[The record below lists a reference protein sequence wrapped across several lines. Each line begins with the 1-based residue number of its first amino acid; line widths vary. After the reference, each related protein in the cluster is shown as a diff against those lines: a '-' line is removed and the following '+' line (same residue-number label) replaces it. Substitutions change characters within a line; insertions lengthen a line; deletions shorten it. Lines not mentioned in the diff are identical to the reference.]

1 MNFICVH
8 LRLSAAYC
16 VLLLPLLTLPL
27 LAQRTVAITVDD
39 LPSAGGAQSLSSAQH
54 ITNRLLEE
62 LQKARVPAVGF
73 VNESKVDVPGE
84 RDARTALLQQWIDAG
99 LMLGNHSF
107 SHQDLNKIPLDEF
120 TDDVIRGEVLWR
132 PMMQK
137 AGLRDLWF
145 RHPFLHTGAD
155 PAKRAPFERFL
166 ASRGYR
172 IAPVT
177 LEHSDWWFADLH
189 SRLMARQDFANA
201 DKVRAASLAYLD
213 TMLDY
218 HEALTRKLFQRDIA
232 HVFLMHANSLN
243 ALILPDI
250 LDRFRRRGYRFVSL
264 NQALQDPAYQTEDR
278 YQGAQ
283 GPVWLHHWS
292 IALGQPTSPNDEPDM
307 PKWLFELDKAT
318 R

>member
-8 LRLSAAYC
+8 LRSSLAKS
-16 VLLLPLLTLPL
+16 LLPFLFLSLPL
-27 LAQRTVAITVDD
+27 SAQRTVAITIDD
-39 LPSAGGAQSLSSAQH
+39 LPSSGRDQSLATAQH
-54 ITNRLLEE
+54 ITSRLLET
-62 LQKARVPAVGF
+62 LTQARVPAIGF
-73 VNESKVDVPGE
+73 VNESKIHVPGE
-84 RDARTALLQQWIDAG
+84 RDPRSALLQQWIDAG
-99 LMLGNHSF
+99 LALGNHTF
-107 SHQDLNKIPLDEF
+107 THADLNAKTADWF
-120 TDDVIRGEVLWR
+120 ADDTLHGEVLWR

-137 AGLRDLWF
+137 TGNTDLWF

-155 PAKRAPFERFL
+155 PAKRAAFEKFL

-177 LEHSDWWFADLH
+177 MEHSDWWFADLY
-189 SRLMARQDFANA
+189 SRLMARQDLANA
-201 DKVRAASLAYLD
+201 DKVRAASLEYLD

-218 HEALTRKLFQRDIA
+218 HEGLTRKLFQRDIA
-232 HVFLMHANSLN
+232 HVFLLHANSLN

-250 LDRFRRRGYRFVSL
+250 LERFRRRGYRFVSL
-264 NQALQDPAYQTEDR
+264 TQALRDAAYQTEDR

-292 IALGQPTSPNDEPDM
+292 LALGQPSSPAEEPDI
-307 PKWLFELDKAT
+307 PKWLIELDKAT